1 MKKVKKK
8 RKLKIWVK
16 VVISLI
22 VLAILSYLAYS
33 LYIKY
38 VKTNNVKD
46 DKKIIT
52 EVPVTTTK
60 KPESNELSMLMVGDC
75 LIHRFVYTDAKNTDG
90 TYNFDKMFTEVSDL
104 IDGHDLAYYNQESN
118 IGGKALGL
126 SAYPRFNSPEEIG
139 DTMVNLGFNLVSLA
153 NNHTMDKGEQ
163 GVINSVNFWKTKP
176 GVYYTGEA
184 LSEEDRESNIRIEE
198 KNGIKYAF
206 FSYTTVTNG
215 LLPPSGKE
223 YLTNIYSKE
232 KAQKDISTV
241 KDKVDLII
249 VSMHWGEEY
258 TTNPSSNQKQVA
270 KELSEMGV
278 NLVIGNH
285 AHSIQPVE
293 MVNDTL
299 VFYALGNFI
308 SAQDTKDKQTGVL
321 VTLNIKKD
329 ASGKIT
335 FNDIKADLIYT
346 YFKGGRDF
354 KVYPYTKLNN
364 GLLNNYETYY
374 NKYKSV
380 LTRYSDIVEVK

>member
-176 GVYYTGEA
+176 GVYYTGELYQKKIEKVILELKKKMV
-184 LSEEDRESNIRIEE
+184 LSMLSFHTQLLLMDFYHLVE
-198 KNGIKYAF
+198 KNI
-206 FSYTTVTNG
+206 
-215 LLPPSGKE
+215 
-223 YLTNIYSKE
+223 
-232 KAQKDISTV
+232 
-241 KDKVDLII
+241 
-249 VSMHWGEEY
+249 
-258 TTNPSSNQKQVA
+258 
-270 KELSEMGV
+270 
-278 NLVIGNH
+278 
-285 AHSIQPVE
+285 
-293 MVNDTL
+293 
-299 VFYALGNFI
+299 
-308 SAQDTKDKQTGVL
+308 
-321 VTLNIKKD
+321 
-329 ASGKIT
+329 
-335 FNDIKADLIYT
+335 
-346 YFKGGRDF
+346 
-354 KVYPYTKLNN
+354 
-364 GLLNNYETYY
+364 
-374 NKYKSV
+374 
-380 LTRYSDIVEVK
+380 

>member
-1 MKKVKKK
+1 M
-8 RKLKIWVK
+8 
-16 VVISLI
+16 
-22 VLAILSYLAYS
+22 
-33 LYIKY
+33 
-38 VKTNNVKD
+38 
-46 DKKIIT
+46 
-52 EVPVTTTK
+52 
-60 KPESNELSMLMVGDC
+60 
-75 LIHRFVYTDAKNTDG
+75 
-90 TYNFDKMFTEVSDL
+90 
-104 IDGHDLAYYNQESN
+104 
-118 IGGKALGL
+118 
-126 SAYPRFNSPEEIG
+126 
-139 DTMVNLGFNLVSLA
+139 
-153 NNHTMDKGEQ
+153 
-163 GVINSVNFWKTKP
+163 
-176 GVYYTGEA
+176 
-184 LSEEDRESNIRIEE
+184 
-198 KNGIKYAF
+198 
-206 FSYTTVTNG
+206 
-215 LLPPSGKE
+215 
-223 YLTNIYSKE
+223 TNIYSKE